1 MRPKLLALPLLA
13 TLSMASGPTLAQLPR
28 TPVTAAPQS
37 GAANEP
43 SFRDPKTG
51 QVWTPENVGEGA
63 HPVPPAGPQDRAF
76 NPNAQSVPNQRVYQQ
91 QARMRLLGTVP
102 ITAGPTV
109 PLVNIDNV
117 SLRVRP
123 GARWSVVLYLQN
135 NSASTL
141 APSLDCRFTN
151 SGRLVLDSYVSVPPV
166 AGGQRVGLSFAGP
179 PSELYV
185 DNVSCQ
191 VVSP

>member
-1 MRPKLLALPLLA
+1 MRHRLFALPLLVA
-13 TLSMASGPTLAQLPR
+13 IGLAGGPAGAQLPR
-28 TPVTAAPQS
+28 TPVTAAPQP
-37 GAANEP
+37 AMPNEP
-43 SFRDPKTG
+43 AFRDPKTG

-76 NPNAQSVPNQRVYQQ
+76 NPNAQSVPNQTVFQQ
-91 QARMRLLGTVP
+91 QARVRLLGTVP

-117 SLRVRP
+117 TLRVRP

-151 SGRLVLDSYVSVPPV
+151 SGRLVLDSYVTVPPV
-166 AGGQRVGLSFAGP
+166 AGGQRVGLSLAGP

>member
-1 MRPKLLALPLLA
+1 MRSRLLAVPLLA
-13 TLSMASGPTLAQLPR
+13 AVVLATWPALAQLPR
-28 TPVTAAPQS
+28 TPVTAAPS
-37 GAANEP
+37 SANEP

-51 QVWTPENVGEGA
+51 QVWTPENVGQDGK
-63 HPVPPAGPQDRAF
+63 PVPNTPQDRAF
-76 NPNAQSVPNQRVYQQ
+76 NPNAQVTNNQTVFQQ
-91 QARMRLLGTVP
+91 EARMRPLGTVP

-109 PLVNIDNV
+109 PLVNIDNAA
-117 SLRVRP
+117 LRVRP

-141 APSLDCRFTN
+141 AASLDCRFTN
-151 SGRLVLDSYVSVPPV
+151 SGKLVLDSYITVPPV
-166 AGGQRVGLSFAGP
+166 GAGQRVGLSFAGP

>member
-1 MRPKLLALPLLA
+1 MTMQFKQMLRPGILVTVLGLIA
-13 TLSMASGPTLAQLPR
+13 ASSGLAQ
-28 TPVTAAPQS
+28 TPPMPNQPQ
-37 GAANEP
+37 
-43 SFRDPKTG
+43 FRDPKTG
-51 QVWTPENVGEGA
+51 KVWTPRNVGGVSG
-63 HPVPPAGPQDRAF
+63 PNTPADRAF
-76 NPNAQSVPNQRVYQQ
+76 NPQAQTGSVPGVVAQSPAAEIV
-91 QARMRLLGTVP
+91 GTVP

-117 SLRVRP
+117 ALRVRP

-151 SGRLVLDSYVSVPPV
+151 GGRLVLDSYITVPPV
-166 AGGQRVGLSFAGP
+166 AGGQRVGLSLAGP

>member
-13 TLSMASGPTLAQLPR
+13 VISLASWPALAQLPR
-28 TPVTAAPQS
+28 TPVTAAPQPAS
-37 GAANEP
+37 ANEP

-51 QVWTPENVGEGA
+51 QVWTPENVGQDGK
-63 HPVPPAGPQDRAF
+63 PVSPQDRAF
-76 NPNAQSVPNQRVYQQ
+76 NPSGQAASNQSVYQQ
-91 QARMRLLGTVP
+91 QARVRPIGTVP

-109 PLVNIDNV
+109 PLVNIDNAA
-117 SLRVRP
+117 LRVRP

-141 APSLDCRFTN
+141 AASLDCRFTN
-151 SGRLVLDSYVSVPPV
+151 SGKLVLDSYITVPPV
-166 AGGQRVGLSFAGP
+166 GAGQRVGLSFAGP

>member
-1 MRPKLLALPLLA
+1 MRPGLLALPLLA
-13 TLSMASGPTLAQLPR
+13 VVSLASWPALAQLPR
-28 TPVTAAPQS
+28 TPVTAAPQP

-51 QVWTPENVGEGA
+51 QVWTPENVGQDGK
-63 HPVPPAGPQDRAF
+63 PVSPQDRAF
-76 NPNAQSVPNQRVYQQ
+76 NPNAQATNNQAVYQQ
-91 QARMRLLGTVP
+91 QARMRPLGTVP

-117 SLRVRP
+117 ALRVRP

-151 SGRLVLDSYVSVPPV
+151 GGRLVLDSYITVPPV
-166 AGGQRVGLSFAGP
+166 AGGQRVGLSLAGP
-179 PSELYV
+179 PSETYV